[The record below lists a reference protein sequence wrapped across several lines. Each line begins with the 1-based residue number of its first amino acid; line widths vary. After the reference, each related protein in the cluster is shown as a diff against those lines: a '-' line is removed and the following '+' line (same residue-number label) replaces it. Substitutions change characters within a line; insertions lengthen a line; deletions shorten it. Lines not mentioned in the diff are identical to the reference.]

1 MKPIFHEGELA
12 VQAQAGVQDMASRV
26 GKSIRS
32 VIPLAAQEF
41 LISQPFV
48 VVSSIN
54 QQGRVWASILA
65 GQPGFMRALDERTV
79 QINAKPASG
88 DPLSENILW
97 NDHIGMIVIE
107 FATRRR
113 MRINGTAKID
123 DHAIQIHAEQV
134 YSNCPKYIQ
143 ARTWES
149 HAQSNNQTSVLS
161 STEFSDTQL
170 SWIQRAD
177 TFFIATHHKDGGS
190 DASHRGGKPGFIQ
203 VLNKNTIKFP
213 DYTGNTMF
221 QTLGNISVNPN
232 CGLLFI
238 DFQRGTTLQLTGTA
252 KIIWNQNE
260 LTEFTEAERAVEFCA
275 SEIIEIA
282 GSLPLH
288 WEFKSYSPHNPAV
301 K

>member
-12 VQAQAGVQDMASRV
+12 VQAQAGVQEMASRV

-32 VIPLAAQEF
+32 IIPLAAQEF
-41 LISQPFV
+41 LSSQPFV

-65 GQPGFMRALDERTV
+65 GQPGFMRVIDERTV
-79 QINAKPASG
+79 QINAKPANG

-123 DHAIQIHAEQV
+123 NDAIHIQTEQV

-143 ARTWES
+143 ARTWQS
-149 HAQSNNQTSVLS
+149 HVQSNNQTSILR
-161 STEFSDTQL
+161 STEFSDDQL

-177 TFFIATHHKDGGS
+177 TFFVATHHKDGGS
-190 DASHRGGKPGFIQ
+190 DASHRGGQPGFIH

-238 DFQRGTTLQLTGTA
+238 DFERGTTLQLTGTA

-260 LTEFTEAERAVEFCA
+260 LTEFIEAERAVEFCA
-275 SEIIEIA
+275 SEIIEILGA
-282 GSLPLH
+282 LPLR
-288 WEFKSYSPHNPAV
+288 WEFGSYSPHNPAM